1 MAKRLKKEPDRGA
14 PEEGSSQGGGASASE
29 ETREETLERR
39 ILRSRYLAVKNQL
52 VDGREDLSR
61 VDSDRFRSIITE
73 VEALHQQ
80 VKKPR
85 EQIADAEALLNIT
98 STLVTTIRS
107 HGNDGLTPSDFVRAM
122 LRKFGQQGGTGSEG
136 ACSHAFWKDVGSAV
150 AHVFMRPPGCCTM
163 LGPMSTEPKQRKPHA
178 QRKQTRPADTTRP
191 EELEGSELE
200 GEQRTDTD
208 KNMLTMF
215 DILRRRR
222 RVGLES
228 LLLNRASFAQT
239 VENLF
244 ALSFLVKDGRAEITV
259 DDNGH
264 HLVMPRNAPVAVAVA
279 AGEVSYSHFVFR
291 FDFKDWK
298 LMQER
303 VAPGEELMPDRGDLG
318 TSCSPSG
325 LEERPPCEGS
335 QSAAAPPTTP
345 IRKLTRNRGL
355 VVQEQLFVEE
365 SPEKDGGRA
374 STRKKAKRLFR

>member
-1 MAKRLKKEPDRGA
+1 MPRNSTGLGIEI
-14 PEEGSSQGGGASASE
+14 SGGISVA
-29 ETREETLERR
+29 
-39 ILRSRYLAVKNQL
+39 
-52 VDGREDLSR
+52 
-61 VDSDRFRSIITE
+61 
-73 VEALHQQ
+73 

-98 STLVTTIRS
+98 STLVTTIS
-107 HGNDGLTPSDFVRAM
+107 AM

-318 TSCSPSG
+318 TSRSPSG
-325 LEERPPCEGS
+325 LEERPPCEG
-335 QSAAAPPTTP
+335 
-345 IRKLTRNRGL
+345 KLTRNRGL